1 MSASTLPLP
10 EISANGLLLTPALRA
25 QFAQAMAQLNDRQRQ
40 AVTHGDGPMLVVAGP
55 GTGKTQLLATRVAWL
70 LHRED
75 GPRPSEILCLT
86 YTNAAVRNMRQRLLS
101 IIGPAAHL
109 VSIYTFHS
117 FGQLII
123 QENSNRLGVRGL
135 EVASEAE
142 ARKFYVDLVE
152 SLPADHALYRDTG
165 NTHYEIE
172 RLEPSFRLMKK
183 EGWTASQFVEA
194 LEKYR
199 TSLAESPDYRYKVN
213 LKDRGIKKGDINE
226 KKLADE
232 IHYIKQ
238 SAAAAELFA
247 PFQQVWQKAGRYDY
261 DDMMGW
267 SLKLLTDHETVRQHY
282 QEQYQYFL
290 VDEYQDTNGAQNQLL
305 QLVSESVSRP
315 NVLVVGDDDQSIFRF
330 QGASV
335 ANVLGFHKRYSDVAL
350 VVLEENYRSSAQVL
364 AMASN
369 LIALNQERLSVQLP
383 GLTKTLV
390 ARHPQFAASKVQPLI
405 RCYAS
410 PLHEVAHVADELA
423 ALHQAGIPAG
433 GCAVL
438 AHDHDQLHPLAQ
450 LLAANGVPY
459 YRARQ
464 VNVLTEETLATSLH
478 RVLQYVARALRQETI
493 FAEPDLFALLHLECF
508 AIPPVD
514 VVRLAA
520 SYQQQF
526 PRGAE
531 PYPWREWLDDAAN
544 DEDVAMSL
552 RLTTAGRQ
560 ALGRALPLLDAWVQ
574 AGATQP
580 VNKVV
585 ELILQNTL
593 LPWQVTH
600 YSHPAHQHIVART
613 LLRFVR
619 EESIRQPMLT
629 VAGMLAAWA
638 AQSATRNG
646 LPLERTTGTENA
658 GVQLLTAHSAKGL
671 EFERVWVLGCQ
682 QSAWLKRAHTMHY
695 RLPPELVPT
704 PVAGSDKEEAR
715 RLFFVALTRAQEHL
729 TMSFATH
736 NDQAEAT
743 PECQFVSELVAHGLS
758 TIHPAV
764 SVETVQRAQQQ
775 LHAPVPLP
783 GDVPGSDTLEAILDD
798 FVLSATTLNAYL
810 KCPIGCYYEHLLR
823 VPAAR
828 NEAMIFG
835 SAVHHALEKYFRQMH
850 EHEHQEFG
858 SAEDLAKAFEVQ
870 LWRDRAELE
879 PATYERRRKVGR
891 RFLLQFHAHYHPHW
905 LPTSVVEYRVERAIL
920 PSGLPLTGAMDRLD
934 PDPVEGHH
942 LIDYKTGNPKYVKEH
957 FAPAKGTTNTLA
969 EWHQDE
975 KARGGKYWRQ
985 AVFYHLLL
993 KHDVAQ
999 RYKLKSVSFQFI
1011 QPKED
1016 KGQAAELQAFPVDIT
1031 PEGEAIVLAQIE
1043 AVDAAIRRHDFT
1055 HGCGECDWCKM
1066 RRGNLATSF
1075 TKRPTK

>member
-1 MSASTLPLP
+1 MSTSTLPLP

-40 AVTHGDGPMLVVAGP
+40 AVTHGDGPVLVVAGP

-123 QENSNRLGVRGL
+123 QENSDRLGVHGL

-142 ARKFYVDLVE
+142 ARKFYVDLVD
-152 SLPADHALYRDTG
+152 SLSPDHALYRDTG

-172 RLEPSFRLMKK
+172 RLEPSFRIMKK

-199 TSLAESPDYRYKVN
+199 ASLADDPKYIYKV
-213 LKDRGIKKGDINE
+213 GAKKGTLKKEFAEEEHRIN
-226 KKLADE
+226 
-232 IHYIKQ
+232 Q

-247 PFQQVWQKAGRYDY
+247 PFQQVWQKAGRYNF

-267 SLKLLTDHETVRQHY
+267 ALKLLTDHETVRRHY

-305 QLVSESVSRP
+305 QLVSESVPRP

-335 ANVLGFHKRYSDVAL
+335 ANVLGFHQRYADVAL

-364 AMASN
+364 AAASN

-390 ARHPQFAASKVQPLI
+390 ARHPQFAASEVQPLI

-410 PLHEVAHVADELA
+410 PLHEVAHVAEELI
-423 ALHQAGIPAG
+423 ALHQAGMPAG

-464 VNVLTEETLATSLH
+464 VNVLSEETLAISLH
-478 RVLQYVARALRQETI
+478 RVLDYVARALRQETT

-531 PYPWREWLDDAAN
+531 HYPWREWLDDAAS
-544 DEDVAMSL
+544 DEAVATSL
-552 RLTTAGRQ
+552 RLTMAGRQ
-560 ALGRALPLLDAWVQ
+560 ALGRALSLLDGWVR

-593 LPWQVTH
+593 LPWQVLH
-600 YSHPAHQHIVART
+600 YPHPAHQHVVART

-619 EESIRQPMLT
+619 EESGRQPMLT
-629 VAGMLAAWA
+629 VAGLLAAWA

-646 LPLERTTGTENA
+646 LPLERTTGTENT
-658 GVQLLTAHSAKGL
+658 GVQLLTAHYAKGM

-682 QSAWLKRAHTMHY
+682 QSAWLKRARTMHY
-695 RLPPELVPT
+695 RLPPELVPM

-729 TMSFATH
+729 TLSFATH

-743 PECQFVSELVAHGLS
+743 PECQFVSELVAHGLP
-758 TIHPAV
+758 TTQPTV
-764 SVETVQRAQQQ
+764 SVEVVQRAQQQ
-775 LHAPVPLP
+775 LHAPMPLP
-783 GDVPGSDTLEAILDD
+783 GDLPGADTLEAVLDD

-835 SAVHHALEKYFRQMH
+835 SAVHHALEKHFRQMQ
-850 EHEHQEFG
+850 EHERQEFG
-858 SAEDLAKAFEVQ
+858 PAEELAKAFEVQ

-891 RFLLQFHAHYHPHW
+891 RFLLQFHAHYQPHW
-905 LPTSVVEYRVERAIL
+905 LPAAVVEYRVERAVL
-920 PSGLPLTGAMDRLD
+920 PSGVPLTGAMDRLD
-934 PDPVEGHH
+934 PSSADGYH
-942 LIDYKTGNPKYVKEH
+942 LIDYKTGNPKYGQERL
-957 FAPAKGTTNTLA
+957 APAKGPATTLA

-993 KHDVAQ
+993 KYDVAQ
-999 RYKLKSVSFQFI
+999 RYKLNSVSFQFI

-1016 KGQAAELQAFPVDIT
+1016 HGQPAEFQAFPVDIT

-1055 HGCGECDWCKM
+1055 YGCGECDWCKM
-1066 RRGNLATSF
+1066 RRG
-1075 TKRPTK
+1075 R